1 MAQLLEGKPLAE
13 KIKAEVKVE
22 VERLKQAT
30 GKTPRLTG
38 VLVGENKASEIYLRT
53 KEKTAQSL
61 GINSEILRLPATLS
75 QSELIARIQALN
87 ETDDLDGILVQL
99 PLPANFQPNEVIE
112 AISPAKDV
120 DGFHPL
126 NLGRLLMN
134 EEGLRPCT
142 PAGVVELLK
151 HYGVKLEGQEVV
163 IIGRSL
169 IVGKPL
175 AAMLTNENA
184 TVTICHSRTRDLNR
198 VASRADILV
207 AALGR
212 PAFIRPDF
220 IREGAVVVDVGINY
234 VADRDLV
241 MSLFGADPK
250 RQQDLEEKGYTIIGD
265 VHPQAKE
272 KAAWLTPVPGGIGPL
287 TVAMLMRN
295 TLLAFKRRRVL
306 S

>member
-13 KIKAEVKVE
+13 KIKAEVKIE
-22 VERLKQAT
+22 VDRLKQAT

-75 QSELIARIQALN
+75 QPELIARIQALN

-134 EEGLRPCT
+134 EVGLRPCT

-151 HYGVKLEGQEVV
+151 HYGVKLGT
-163 IIGRSL
+163 GS
-169 IVGKPL
+169 G
-175 AAMLTNENA
+175 
-184 TVTICHSRTRDLNR
+184 HNR
-198 VASRADILV
+198 PQPHRWQ
-207 AALGR
+207 ALGGH
-212 PAFIRPDF
+212 AH
-220 IREGAVVVDVGINY
+220 
-234 VADRDLV
+234 
-241 MSLFGADPK
+241 
-250 RQQDLEEKGYTIIGD
+250 Q
-265 VHPQAKE
+265 
-272 KAAWLTPVPGGIGPL
+272 
-287 TVAMLMRN
+287 
-295 TLLAFKRRRVL
+295 
-306 S
+306 